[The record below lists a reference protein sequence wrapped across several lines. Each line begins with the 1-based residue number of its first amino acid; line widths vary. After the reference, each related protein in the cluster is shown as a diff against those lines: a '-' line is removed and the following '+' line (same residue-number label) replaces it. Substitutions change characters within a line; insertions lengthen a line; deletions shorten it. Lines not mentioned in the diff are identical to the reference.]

1 MSTTSE
7 KGKRKRED
15 NELIL
20 DALVEKYIDEE
31 DAAAA
36 NASQTDAKSQKSN
49 PQQPRQQAPLPP
61 PRHARTED
69 EIKDIKQILA
79 TRTRQLFVSKTTSEI
94 TQLMAL
100 HLSTDFN
107 LAQAIAR
114 HWMRSSYSATKT
126 LQQEFTQQIWA
137 LLTSEIDL
145 AVRCVTTP
153 RQMQGNWHLFGLE
166 QRDFTIPFELLRFN
180 STLFTCLIR
189 LMFQGSPLA
198 GRPAF
203 TNSVTSA
210 DNAEVRLSR
219 FDHNHTFNV
228 GLSRAQLLC
237 AFIVVHSAT
246 TRITGA
252 LKSEINDYRTMRVL
266 FLSSL
271 QTCIDRLKPLLAQ
284 NKFPWIVAEEMAMI
298 EQLRDHCTTD
308 PKFTPKELCTLYS
321 KRTTVLSHQSA
332 PV

>member
-1 MSTTSE
+1 MSTASE

-20 DALVEKYIDEE
+20 DALVDKYIDEE
-31 DAAAA
+31 ETATSS
-36 NASQTDAKSQKSN
+36 ASQTSDAKAQNPN
-49 PQQPRQQAPLPP
+49 PQQQQQQAPPK
-61 PRHARTED
+61 HARTED
-69 EIKDIKQILA
+69 EMKDIKQILA

-94 TQLMAL
+94 TRLMAL

-137 LLTSEIDL
+137 LLTSEIDIS
-145 AVRCVTTP
+145 VRCVTTP

-180 STLFTCLIR
+180 STVFTCLIR
-189 LMFQGSPLA
+189 LMFQGNPLA
-198 GRPAF
+198 GRPVF
-203 TNSVTSA
+203 TDSVTSA
-210 DNAEVRLSR
+210 DNAEVRLAR

-237 AFIVVHSAT
+237 AFLVVHSAT

-266 FLSSL
+266 FLSAL

-284 NKFPWIVAEEMAMI
+284 KKFPWIVPEELAMI

-308 PKFTPKELCTLYS
+308 PKFTPIQLCTLYS
-321 KRTTVLSHQSA
+321 KRTTVLSHQSE